1 MPAASGV
8 RRCPREDPWRPDR
21 WLRELS
27 PWSLGHWI
35 PESLRHRTKETQGT
49 KGSAEDPSA
58 VQGESRLLL
67 RDAEEIQLARI

>member
-1 MPAASGV
+1 MAQGLGVCLLPQGIGAAQG
-8 RRCPREDPWRPDR
+8 RIPGDLAGGW
-21 WLRELS
+21 WRELS

-58 VQGESRLLL
+58 V
-67 RDAEEIQLARI
+67 